1 MALGL
6 SFAEECF
13 CEWTIDNEQLTIM
26 VSLRDEFEY
35 FGLEHRKNPIVLPDY
50 RIFLFIPEGDSF
62 IVNYQLS
69 IVNSDK
75 SPDC

>member
-1 MALGL
+1 MLNSYFVNRLLGNYF
-6 SFAEECF
+6 SSTIGGF
-13 CEWTIDNEQLTIM
+13 CELTIDNEQLTIM

-62 IVNYQLS
+62 SVNYQL
-69 IVNSDK
+69 
-75 SPDC
+75 